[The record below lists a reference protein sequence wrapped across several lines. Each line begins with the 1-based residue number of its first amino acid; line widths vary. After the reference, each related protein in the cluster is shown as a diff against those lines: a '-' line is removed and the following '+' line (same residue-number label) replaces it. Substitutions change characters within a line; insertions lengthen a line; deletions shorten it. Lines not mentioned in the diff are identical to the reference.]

1 MESKKE
7 LITEYLALLAE
18 HSAHELNINMRL
30 ENLMAKIDKKIK
42 EQEDQKEPLFY
53 ARDLK
58 VGEMLVIIAP
68 ESRYNG
74 HTIMRFYDKIVS
86 LTNPVY
92 TWSYPKELS
101 FKGRKLKKG
110 ETFTLT
116 QK

>member
-7 LITEYLALLAE
+7 LMAEYLSLLAE

-53 ARDLK
+53 ARDLE
-58 VGEMLVIIAP
+58 VGEMLVIID
-68 ESRYNG
+68 SKSDYNG
-74 HTIMRFYDKIVS
+74 HTIMRIYEKILS
-86 LTNPVY
+86 LTDPDY
-92 TWSYPKELS
+92 TWSHPETLS
-101 FKGRKLKKG
+101 LKGRKLKKG
-110 ETFTLT
+110 ETFILT